1 LAKST
6 KKALEDILSPIIE
19 ALGYEYVETD
29 FSKQGKDYILTIYID
44 SENGIDLQDCEKVS
58 RAIDPVLDEHDLIEQ
73 SYYLCVSS
81 LGLDRPL
88 KNEKDFEK
96 AVGTCID
103 IKLYKN
109 HEGKKLYSGRLVSFT
124 EDTITIETADNNTL
138 TFAVKDTA
146 KITPHIDF

>member
-1 LAKST
+1 MAKNT
-6 KKALEDILSPIIE
+6 KKALEEILSPVIE

-58 RAIDPVLDEHDLIEQ
+58 RAIDPILDEHDLIEQ

-88 KNEKDFEK
+88 KTEKDFEK
-96 AVGTCID
+96 GLGTCID

-109 HEGKKLYSGRLVSFT
+109 LDGKKLYSGRLTGYTQDS
-124 EDTITIETADNNTL
+124 ITIETADNN
-138 TFAVKDTA
+138 AVTIALKDAA